1 MIHQYAQ
8 EKNAPATPQMP
19 NRITAKPKKLVMQVL
34 QMVALIQPN
43 TNARSV
49 RQIITFRQEYARLA
63 LGTDIPEPAQ
73 RLITAKLSKIR
84 LAAARLNISAQN
96 VILIMKPTAP
106 EQHAMLVLGADIPEP
121 ARRLI
126 TAKPLAVMG
135 LVAARLNISARHV
148 MPIMKPTVQEQ
159 NAMLALGTDIPE
171 PARRLLTAKPFRL
184 RLAAARLNISAQSVI
199 PDIQLTAPE
208 QNVQL
213 VVLKTAVHTER
224 LTVAL
229 APVRAIPDG
238 PAQRVTLV
246 HSVMQGLVARSAIL
260 AVTVADRI
268 CIVHCLIATG
278 IQMHVVR
285 HIVQHR
291 SCNLRPLAMIVA
303 IRHFVAVGR

>member
-148 MPIMKPTVQEQ
+148 MPIM
-159 NAMLALGTDIPE
+159 
-171 PARRLLTAKPFRL
+171 
-184 RLAAARLNISAQSVI
+184 
-199 PDIQLTAPE
+199 
-208 QNVQL
+208 
-213 VVLKTAVHTER
+213 
-224 LTVAL
+224 
-229 APVRAIPDG
+229 
-238 PAQRVTLV
+238 
-246 HSVMQGLVARSAIL
+246 
-260 AVTVADRI
+260 
-268 CIVHCLIATG
+268 
-278 IQMHVVR
+278 
-285 HIVQHR
+285 
-291 SCNLRPLAMIVA
+291 
-303 IRHFVAVGR
+303 